1 MSRLMAE
8 FFFRVR
14 PQGKRPEFSPASL
27 PVYMQHLANDLK
39 ENKYSGKENGDLCNA
54 MDAPEFEDVRKI
66 IKGRGHHAAAIGLK
80 AGDLGSEDLTP
91 V

>member
-1 MSRLMAE
+1 MAE
-8 FFFRVR
+8 FFFCLK
-14 PQGKRPEFSPASL
+14 PQGKKAEFSPTSL
-27 PVYMQHLANDLK
+27 PNYMQHLANDLK

-66 IKGRGHHAAAIGLK
+66 IKGRGHKAAAMGLK